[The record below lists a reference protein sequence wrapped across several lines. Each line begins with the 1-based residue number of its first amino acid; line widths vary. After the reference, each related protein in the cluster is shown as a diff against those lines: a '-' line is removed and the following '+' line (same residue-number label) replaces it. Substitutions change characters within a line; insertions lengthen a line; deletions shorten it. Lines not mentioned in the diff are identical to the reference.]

1 MEKHR
6 YDERLGYKMLR
17 AYDQEIGLGRK
28 EREYLAIRLAYP
40 EKFWKIV
47 NGYYHSNKAWIPE
60 KNVEKL
66 RAAILQNE
74 EKKRFLANIFT
85 FHL

>member
-17 AYDQEIGLGRK
+17 TYDSEISLGKK
-28 EREYLAIRLAYP
+28 EREYLAVRIAYP

-47 NGYYHSNKAWIPE
+47 NVYYHSNKAWIPE

-66 RAAILQNE
+66 RAAILQND
-74 EKKRFLANIFT
+74 EKKRFLANIFA